1 MSAALLP
8 EVRTLALTP
17 ELAQAARGREFVA
30 AIAREAGF
38 SDERVFDI
46 MVACSEAIANAIE
59 HSAVKGQVEVQTRL
73 HPDSMEVCIEG
84 PGEFR
89 AVRHSEDGR
98 QRGLG
103 LPLMA
108 HLTDHLALCSGPRG
122 GALVSLTFYYPHAER
137 GEVPQPPTGRTM

>member
-1 MSAALLP
+1 MIAAFP
-8 EVRTLALTP
+8 MEVRVLALAP

-30 AIAREAGF
+30 EAAREAGF

-59 HSAVKGQVEVQTRL
+59 HASAKGQVEVRTHTRRDRL
-73 HPDSMEVCIEG
+73 EIHVQG

-89 AVRHSEDGR
+89 ARHRVENGR
-98 QRGLG
+98 HRGLG

-108 HLTDHLALCSGPRG
+108 QLADHLALCSGPQG
-122 GALVSLTFYYPHAER
+122 GTLVTLTFYCTEAER
-137 GEVPQPPTGRTM
+137 D